1 MRDDLISRSE
11 LKAEILQALD
21 RADLT
26 DYEPSAVICDIYDRC
41 IDNAPS
47 VVINPFAIV
56 NFDKDELNRIV
67 DERVIEPIK
76 NGELVV
82 KREEG
87 PKGEWVADDYAGIHC
102 SECDYIPLKDVVI
115 KIHAD
120 GTKEKG
126 GNWNLTPYCPICGA
140 YMKGDEVEDE

>member
-1 MRDDLISRSE
+1 MNDDLISRSE
-11 LKAEILQALD
+11 LRARFQEILD
-21 RADLT
+21 RGDMFCE
-26 DYEPSAVICDIYDRC
+26 YDI
-41 IDNAPS
+41 IGMVDNAPA
-47 VVINPFAIV
+47 VDIEPFV
-56 NFDKDELNRIV
+56 RVTFDKDELDRIV

-140 YMKGDEVEDE
+140 YMKGEEAEE